1 MKISLIAAFTEK
13 RVIGKDGKIPW
24 TLKED
29 LQHFRNKTEGC
40 SVVMGRKTYQSIGKP
55 LPNRLNIV
63 MTRSPKSLEGVK
75 EVTNKEEALKFA
87 SSYSDEVFII
97 GGEKI
102 YEEFLPMATNMFLT
116 KIDIKTKGDTFFP
129 KWNSSDWVELSKQDR
144 KDRDQN
150 IKYCFVEYKR
160 KQ

>member
-102 YEEFLPMATNMFLT
+102 YEEFLPIATYMFLT
-116 KIDIKTKGDTFFP
+116 KIDITTEGDTFFP
-129 KWNSSDWVELSKQDR
+129 KWNANEWVEFSRQER
-144 KDRDQN
+144 KDGDQN
-150 IKYCFVEYKR
+150 IKYCFLEYRR
-160 KQ
+160 K